1 MAQML
6 VSSAI
11 KKNIKNCHQKKQTSA
26 EMHYIGGN
34 INFYQN
40 QAFPNFRQH
49 QSIKAK
55 QNPKQ

>member
-26 EMHYIGGN
+26 DMHHIGGN
-34 INFYQN
+34 INFCQN
-40 QAFPNFRQH
+40 QAFPNFQQH
-49 QSIKAK
+49 QIIKAK
-55 QNPKQ
+55 QTPKQ